1 MALASGIGIVSNQV
15 CYSLLDRRPGGAMA
29 TLCGERGAGIAGPP
43 LPYLALGAA
52 LPGGHTCPD
61 LGESVPTG
69 MQLLEA
75 QTVMTFNDGSMIWGN
90 SPPDGYVCFTT
101 GYGYAPYDIVGGSG
115 RFEGATGWI
124 VIELQT
130 YDYGP
135 DVFPPFF
142 VTPETGIAKGEI
154 LDASGTTE
162 PGTGGNFF
170 YCNSAV
176 EKTKKGWY
184 DYTDK

>member
-1 MALASGIGIVSNQV
+1 MKKFLVLLSFLLVFPFASASSDSPGKEDGVISIDMRLSGVVRPVDIGHSFFDVEAKGA
-15 CYSLLDRRPGGAMA
+15 PGKA
-29 TLCGERGAGIAGPP
+29 TGRGAGVAGPP
-43 LPYLALGAA
+43 LPYLALGDV

-142 VTPETGIAKGEI
+142 VTPETGTATGEI
-154 LDASGTTE
+154 FL
-162 PGTGGNFF
+162 P
-170 YCNSAV
+170 
-176 EKTKKGWY
+176 
-184 DYTDK
+184 

>member
-1 MALASGIGIVSNQV
+1 MKKFFVFLSFLVVLPFAFASSDSAGKE
-15 CYSLLDRRPGGAMA
+15 DRVISVDLTLSGLVRPVDEFGHSFFDVEGKGAPGRA
-29 TLCGERGAGIAGPP
+29 TGRGAGLAGPP
-43 LPYLALGAA
+43 LPYLALGEA

-61 LGESVPTG
+61 LGESIPTG
-69 MQLLEA
+69 MQLMAA

-135 DVFPPFF
+135 GVFPPFL

-154 LDASGTTE
+154 FL
-162 PGTGGNFF
+162 P
-170 YCNSAV
+170 
-176 EKTKKGWY
+176 
-184 DYTDK
+184 